1 VGGVPHYEQK
11 SRDRNLW
18 MSEVRVP
25 KRSRPSDADQAV
37 TFKRGRGR
45 PRKQAK
51 PGSNEGVSALADGEG
66 EGEGED
72 ADQASTVG
80 VIGECVRETE
90 KERDEKDS
98 RMQAYEMEARV
109 SALVSERMYEL
120 RDEIADELIGS
131 TEFRDAIANELIRC
145 VTALMERTMRTIAD
159 RYTNENRPMNF
170 RE

>member
-1 VGGVPHYEQK
+1 MAEVHADQTVPTP
-11 SRDRNLW
+11 R
-18 MSEVRVP
+18 
-25 KRSRPSDADQAV
+25 KRGRPSNADRALALGLN
-37 TFKRGRGR
+37 TITPMGRGR

-51 PGSNEGVSALADGEG
+51 PESAKGVTILLEEEEVHADE
-66 EGEGED
+66 
-72 ADQASTVG
+72 ADQASTAG
-80 VIGECVRETE
+80 VVGECVRETE
-90 KERDEKDS
+90 KEREEKDS

-170 RE
+170 RM